1 MLAIPNAPGLGL
13 KLNRDA
19 VAKYIHGERLFD

>member
-1 MLAIPNAPGLGL
+1 LAIPDAPGLGL

-19 VAKYIHGERLFD
+19 VAKYTHGERLFD